1 MTSTSISNVRSYPQN
16 IDKLSR
22 VKGGVAGLLIGDA
35 LGVGTQW
42 YYNLD
47 QLAQDHGP
55 WIDTYQD
62 PAANGSHSFANISH
76 FRYEQ
81 GVRAGDLSQTGQVIV
96 LLLES
101 LASCDGFVL
110 TDFLERLDDFFAPLS
125 GESFSGRYTD
135 ELMVDLIRVRRTGLH
150 WGDPRIAS
158 CCDTTEGAQFVALL
172 ALAIDD
178 PVALTDAAEKLLQT
192 FYREPFIRQNTLVFA
207 LVVQAMVNGIPLT
220 ELPAFLTGMAKRP
233 EVMSAIQ
240 RYDHLLTPGNGQ
252 VAWQPETV
260 RIEPALHISQVY
272 GMDCQLIHVLP
283 CAYYLMHRYP
293 DQFEQG
299 VLSAINGGGNNMA
312 RAALTGVL
320 LGAMNGLEMI
330 PDHLLSGLH
339 DSDRYLM
346 LADIMREQ

>member
-1 MTSTSISNVRSYPQN
+1 MTSTSTIRSYPSN

-22 VKGGVAGLLIGDA
+22 IKGGVAGLLIGDA
-35 LGVGTQW
+35 LGVGTHW
-42 YYNLD
+42 YYDLD
-47 QLAQDHGP
+47 QLAQDYGP

-62 PAANGSHSFANISH
+62 PAVNGSHGFANISH
-76 FRYEQ
+76 FRYQQ
-81 GVRAGDLSQTGQVIV
+81 GVRAGDVSQTGQVIV

-101 LASCDGFVL
+101 LAHCDGLVL
-110 TDFLERLDDFFAPLS
+110 TDFLARLDDFFAPLS

-135 ELMVDLIRVRRTGLH
+135 ELMVDLIRARRTGLH
-150 WGDPRIAS
+150 WGDPGIAS
-158 CCDTTEGAQFVALL
+158 GCDTTEGAQFVSLL

-178 PVALTDAAEKLLQT
+178 PVELVDAAGQLLQT

-207 LVVQAMVNGIPLT
+207 LVVQAMVNSVPLT
-220 ELPAFLTGMAKRP
+220 ELPAYLAAMAKRSD
-233 EVMSAIQ
+233 VMSAIQ

-272 GMDCQLIHVLP
+272 GMDCQLVHLLP

-320 LGAMNGLEMI
+320 LGAMNGLEAI
-330 PDHLLSGLH
+330 PERLLSGLH
-339 DSDRYLM
+339 DSDRYLQ
-346 LADIMREQ
+346 LADMMRTQ

>member
-1 MTSTSISNVRSYPQN
+1 MTSTPTIKSYPPD
-16 IDKLSR
+16 IGKLSR

-42 YYNLD
+42 YYDLD
-47 QLAQDHGP
+47 QLAQDYGP

-62 PAANGSHSFANISH
+62 PAVNGSHGFANISH
-76 FRYEQ
+76 YRYEQ

-110 TDFLERLDDFFAPLS
+110 ADFLERLDDFFAPLS

-135 ELMVDLIRVRRTGLH
+135 ELMVDLIKMRRTGLH
-150 WGDPRIAS
+150 WGDPQIAS
-158 CCDTTEGAQFVALL
+158 GCDTTEGAQFVSLL

-178 PVALTDAAEKLLQT
+178 PVELVDAAGKLLQT
-192 FYREPFIRQNTLVFA
+192 FYRESFIRQNTLVFA
-207 LVVQAMVNGIPLT
+207 LVVQAMANSIPLI
-220 ELPAFLTGMAKRP
+220 ELPGYLTGMAKRS

-240 RYDHLLTPGNGQ
+240 RYDNLLTPGNGQ
-252 VAWQPETV
+252 VAWQTDTV
-260 RIEPALHISQVY
+260 HIDPALHISQVY
-272 GMDCQLIHVLP
+272 GMDCQLVHQLP

-320 LGAMNGLEMI
+320 LGAMNGLESI
-330 PDHLLSGLH
+330 PDHLLKGLH

-346 LADIMREQ
+346 LADMMREQ